1 MYARQW
7 KLKQCKLNDLFKR
20 VLYNKLRKGDLIF
33 TLEDQRVRLV
43 LKKGRKLAKLEDLEN
58 NEVTWVTRMRFDQN
72 KYYYLEK

>member
-33 TLEDQRVRLV
+33 TLEDQRVRVV